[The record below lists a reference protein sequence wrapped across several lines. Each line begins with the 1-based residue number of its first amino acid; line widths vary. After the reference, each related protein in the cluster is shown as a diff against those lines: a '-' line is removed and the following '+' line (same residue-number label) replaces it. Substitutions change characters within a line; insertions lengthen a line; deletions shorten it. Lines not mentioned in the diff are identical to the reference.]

1 MYMRHAMY
9 ATDGMGMAVGILLM
23 LLILCLVMT
32 GIGIASY
39 VMTSLSLYTIANR
52 RQIKNPWLAWIPL
65 ANYWIVGS
73 IADDYDEQRGI
84 KRKWRVALLTM
95 ALIFF
100 GVFVAFYAVLIAWI
114 VFMVVKSQY
123 GYYVEP
129 TMHGI
134 FAIIIPIY
142 LVLIV
147 FAMLGMALQFCQVI
161 CIYKIFESTVPEKA
175 LKYILLYILVP
186 LAGPICLMR
195 SRKSGYAK
203 SEMTIP
209 DLPEENE

>member
-39 VMTSLSLYTIANR
+39 VMTSLSLYTIADR

-129 TMHGI
+129 TMQGI

-147 FAMLGMALQFCQVI
+147 FAMLGMALQFCRVI

-195 SRKSGYAK
+195 CRKSGYAK
-203 SEMTIP
+203 PKMTIP